1 MMQILFEYVL
11 AELHLYT
18 MDMDTSQKLENGLEL
33 SSLLSVSDISTSLDN
48 FCLKFIEGG
57 RSG

>member
-33 SSLLSVSDISTSLDN
+33 SSLLSVSDNSTSCSIFGQL
-48 FCLKFIEGG
+48 LSEIY
-57 RSG
+57 